1 MSIFSPTAKH
11 VTCNTSECIDEK
23 IENKTHERAALYE
36 QAEPEE
42 LYERLSDLE
51 CEWDTERVMGTGTAG
66 LVIAGLVLGLTQS
79 RAWFALTGAA
89 GLLMLLHALGV
100 CPPLPLIRRFG
111 IRTANE
117 INHEK
122 ELIEQYL

>member
-1 MSIFSPTAKH
+1 MSTFPPTVEHDA
-11 VTCNTSECIDEK
+11 CNTCECIDEK
-23 IENKTHERAALYE
+23 IENETHERAALYE

-51 CEWDTERVMGTGTAG
+51 CEWDTERVMETGTAA
-66 LVIAGLVLGLTQS
+66 LVIASLVLGLTQS

-89 GLLMLLHALGV
+89 GLLMLMHALGV

-111 IRTANE
+111 IRTAEE

-122 ELIEQYL
+122 ELIEQFL